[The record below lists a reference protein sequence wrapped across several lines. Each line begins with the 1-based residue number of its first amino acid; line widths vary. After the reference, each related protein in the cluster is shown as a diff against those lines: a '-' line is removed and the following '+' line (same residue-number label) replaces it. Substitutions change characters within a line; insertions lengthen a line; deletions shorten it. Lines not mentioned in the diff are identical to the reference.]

1 MSAAVVAAVAFV
13 CCLYVAGAAG
23 LRGRGDRWPPCR
35 DGACCLGGAALCA
48 AVAQPWPGG
57 PFTAHMA
64 GHLATGMVAPFL
76 FACARPVT
84 LALRAL
90 PVAPRRGLKAVLSSP
105 PVRAVTWA
113 PVAAVLDVGG
123 LWLLYRTP
131 LFAAAHHRPWLD
143 TLVQAHVFVAGLL
156 FSVSVLALDPVHG
169 RRRATWPRAATLVLA
184 SGAHGILAKS
194 LYAQGVS
201 GDAPFAAHDVRAG
214 AVLMYYGGDVVELAL
229 AAVIGLRWLRSQRQ
243 RVGEEEGREQHHDH
257 TDDDQRALGPAARR
271 IVRLLGTRPRRR
283 ALGGRCLAGRHTA
296 ARFESGAVQR
306 VRVRVVGTH
315 TGRVPG
321 SGVP

>member
-1 MSAAVVAAVAFV
+1 MSAAVVAVVAFV
-13 CCLYVAGAAG
+13 CLLYVAGAAR
-23 LRGRGDRWPPCR
+23 LRGRGDRWPVRR
-35 DGACCLGGAALCA
+35 DAACCLGGAALCA
-48 AVAQPWPGG
+48 AVARPWPGG

-76 FACARPVT
+76 LACARPVT

-90 PVAPRRGLKAVLSSP
+90 PVAPRRGLKALLGAP

-131 LFAAAHHRPWLD
+131 LFAATHHTPWLD
-143 TLVQAHVFVAGLL
+143 ALVRAHVFAAGLL

-169 RRRATWPRAATLVLA
+169 PRRGTWPRAATLVVA
-184 SGAHGILAKS
+184 SAAHGILAKS
-194 LYAQGVS
+194 LYAHGPS
-201 GDAPFAAHDVRAG
+201 GDAMFAAQDVRAG
-214 AVLMYYGGDVVELAL
+214 SVLMYYGGDAVELAL
-229 AAVIGLRWLRSQRQ
+229 AVVVGLQWLRSQRQ
-243 RVGEEEGREQHHDH
+243 RVGKEEGREQHDDH
-257 TDDDQRALGPAARR
+257 ADDDERSLRPAAWR
-271 IVRLLGTRPRRR
+271 IVRLLGARPRRR
-283 ALGGRCLAGRHTA
+283 ALAGRHSA
-296 ARFESGAVQR
+296 ARFEPRAVQR

-321 SGVP
+321 SGGP